1 MAKPFPVLSNSAAL
15 APLSMFELVFHI
27 PVFDDMFLISEIPH
41 ENKQET
47 KSKYTYKLRCFN
59 GQCLW
64 TEIQLTTELI
74 RKSSVVM
81 LVPEHLVTC
90 DIVNHFDTFGC
101 QEKENLLGN
110 GECDQIFETSDCF
123 YDGGDCSYETTTNEV
138 HACNFN
144 MNTCS
149 LHNFLGLLPT

>member
-1 MAKPFPVLSNSAAL
+1 MMAEPFPVNSNTAAL

-27 PVFDDMFLISEIPH
+27 PVFEDFLLISEIPD
-41 ENKQET
+41 ENEQKT
-47 KSKYTYKLRCFN
+47 KYTFKLRCFY
-59 GQCLW
+59 GLCLW
-64 TEIQLTTELI
+64 TEIQLTTELN

-90 DIVNHFDTFGC
+90 DIVNNLDTFGC
-101 QEKENLLGN
+101 QEKESLLGN

-123 YDGGDCSYETTTNEV
+123 YCSKGTTTNEV

-144 MNTCS
+144 IYCS
-149 LHNFLGLLPT
+149 IGRQGGLYYF

>member
-1 MAKPFPVLSNSAAL
+1 MAEPFPVNSNSAAL
-15 APLSMFELVFHI
+15 APLSMFKLVFHI
-27 PVFDDMFLISEIPH
+27 PEFDDKLLISEIPD
-41 ENKQET
+41 ENIQKT
-47 KSKYTYKLRCFN
+47 KYTYKLRCFN
-59 GQCLW
+59 GLCHW

-90 DIVNHFDTFGC
+90 DIVNNSDTFGC
-101 QEKENLLGN
+101 QEKESLLGN

-123 YDGGDCSYETTTNEV
+123 YDGGDCSQGTTTNEV

-144 MNTCS
+144 IYCS
-149 LHNFLGLLPT
+149 IGRQGGL